1 MGYYLGK
8 NNPGDLASAL
18 TGAYNLSSPTPINT
32 QSPPPPGGNPGVPPA
47 PPAPPPGPTTPPVPP
62 SVPPAKAA
70 CWLECFGKGYREW
83 TPQMIA
89 CVDECVGKGGGDCV
103 SGKACWSK
111 MDCPGGDCIGSSL
124 DPGNKKQGTCKCS
137 APQTCTTTA
146 DCPTGFYCNGG
157 KCERLVSCTTD
168 ANCPSGQKCVNGT
181 CEGGTTTG
189 CPEGSGAAYAKNPAA
204 CPCGVGYATLTRK
217 CASGYTLVTAHR
229 TKEDWGASDIPYKEG
244 ATGTCECT
252 QAIADW
258 KENKGGTLG
267 EYTYP
272 PEMQALMDLLLSRG
286 KDLMGMPTGYSQ
298 EAQDKMFG
306 RGFENVRA
314 GEAGARTG
322 MEQGLSRQGMLGTGA
337 GQGMLN
343 DLSWQTEGNVA
354 NLARDL
360 FVGNE
365 TKKKQDL
372 LDYTGAAQGILG
384 SGMGFEQLL
393 EAINASR
400 RGEGSAAMQ
409 ALLAW
414 YMGQA

>member
-62 SVPPAKAA
+62 SVPPDVAA
-70 CWLECFGKGYREW
+70 CWLECFGKGYREG
-83 TPQMIA
+83 TPQMATCIED
-89 CVDECVGKGGGDCV
+89 CKKKGGGNCV
-103 SGKACWSK
+103 SGKACYSAI
-111 MDCPGGDCIGSSL
+111 DCPGGECVGASL
-124 DPGNKKQGTCKCS
+124 DPANKKQGTCNCS
-137 APQTCTTTA
+137 TSTA
-146 DCPTGFYCNGG
+146 
-157 KCERLVSCTTD
+157 
-168 ANCPSGQKCVNGT
+168 
-181 CEGGTTTG
+181 G
-189 CPEGSGAAYAKNPAA
+189 CPEGTGTAYAKNPTA
-204 CPCGVGYATLTRK
+204 CPCGVGYATITRK
-217 CASGYTLVTAHR
+217 CAAGYTLVTANR

-267 EYTYP
+267 EYKYP

-286 KDLMGMPTGYSQ
+286 KEFMGLTPGFSQ

-306 RGFENVRA
+306 RGFENIR
-314 GEAGARTG
+314 GQEAGQRTG

-360 FVGNE
+360 FVMNE
-365 TKKKQDL
+365 EKKKKDL
-372 LDYTGAAQGILG
+372 LDYSTAAQSMFG
-384 SGMGFEQLL
+384 SGMSYEQLL

-400 RGEGSAAMQ
+400 RGEGSASLQ

-414 YMGQA
+414 LMAQQ